1 MFFCV
6 GNMVS
11 SNFLLCVSLVFTNTQ
26 QNDKFDLD
34 MIY

>member
-11 SNFLLCVSLVFTNTQ
+11 SNFPLCVSLVFTNTQ
-26 QNDKFDLD
+26 QNDIFDLD